1 MHTRIDTDTVYA
13 QHAQPAFNVI
23 RIRRLHLLAFVQYI
37 LEKEK
42 KKKTLHTKREKAPWA
57 KNGSNI
63 RISCSRSHM
72 KCIYDL

>member
-42 KKKTLHTKREKAPWA
+42 KNFAYEERKGATGQERQQYTDQL
-57 KNGSNI
+57 
-63 RISCSRSHM
+63 
-72 KCIYDL
+72 